1 MPVNKSK
8 YLWQKTL
15 MLIDD
20 ISAIDGDVIEVILTE
35 TGKPARI
42 RRDLAEFFPGKV
54 YVPMWLAERLRSN
67 KIDNW

>member
-1 MPVNKSK
+1 
-8 YLWQKTL
+8 